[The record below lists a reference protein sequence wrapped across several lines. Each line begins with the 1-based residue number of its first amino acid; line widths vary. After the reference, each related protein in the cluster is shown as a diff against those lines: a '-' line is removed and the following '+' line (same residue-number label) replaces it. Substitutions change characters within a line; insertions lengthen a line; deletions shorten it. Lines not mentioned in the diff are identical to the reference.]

1 MQNHGE
7 GWCKVRRGCGTG
19 LVPPGGTEVCGELRH
34 KWQRLERIR
43 DALSLRDL
51 PNICDLCGGV
61 LGSESSQQPSS
72 GHCRTGTQQSA
83 LLQADTSPSYSHALG
98 WALSGQSCS
107 TRCSLPFITV
117 FLICV
122 LQFRCVYN
130 GDDIQLYF
138 RLNAS
143 HLSKTK
149 AKFCVIKATK

>member
-7 GWCKVRRGCGTG
+7 GWCKVHRGCGTG
-19 LVPPGGTEVCGELRH
+19 LVPPGGTGVCGELRH

-51 PNICDLCGGV
+51 PSICDLCGGV
-61 LGSESSQQPSS
+61 LGSEISQQPSS
-72 GHCRTGTQQSA
+72 GRCSA
-83 LLQADTSPSYSHALG
+83 LLGDGTSYSHALG